1 MKTILRLIVLVM
13 LFAPA
18 ALGHAQTAT
27 GNLYIHLKD
36 GGLDVIPDSLVKSRA
51 ETGGEL
57 RITLRTDSVI
67 AYSLSAIASIESE
80 APSALPRFTSY
91 KFNNKYNDQLPADV
105 IATIG
110 ESDTIRVEVGAIG
123 KRLTASF
130 QLDQADAFAFVNGA
144 QQESKVSR
152 LRFDKDIVY
161 TLGRPGQRIFTFRK
175 VQDEVWTQPGDNQ
188 KEERIN
194 LTAEML
200 TTNAPSNYPESEDLS
215 MVLDGN
221 PQTFFHSTWGT
232 GDYEKLPLNEYPYIE
247 IRLPEAL
254 TQLKFTYITR
264 PDAQRYPQ
272 ELVVQVSTDGVN
284 WTDVTTLEDGLPTS
298 TGASYTSP
306 VIDLGG
312 TYDLIRLV
320 QTKASYKNYLCMAE
334 LAVYKVT
341 TLAGSEPTLV
351 SPAKYAY
358 EWQPYGRNVVV
369 SVDWLTDHATNV
381 PRIDINI
388 EGGILP
394 PDKVTYLK
402 ADITIDGG
410 GVFPNMTDSV
420 QIRGRGNSSW
430 AGQSGKSPYR
440 LKFAVKKK
448 PFGLK
453 AGKSWVL
460 LANRQTGS
468 MMTNPV
474 AMKVARLVGAAAA
487 NDMIPVELYMN
498 GEYRGSYVFTQQVG
512 LSNNSVDL
520 EDDTNATLLE
530 LDSYY
535 DEAYKFHDHYYT
547 LPVNVKDPDFEEA
560 PDPERFQLIQ
570 DDFNALTSLIRLGV
584 KGAFDD
590 KLDPEMAAR
599 FLFVN
604 QYVHNCELMH
614 PKSCYLY
621 REDVRALHCPYIL
634 GPVWDFDWA
643 YGYDGSYKYCLYK
656 TTNDMF
662 TSIQNGTGGR
672 FYNAI
677 FNNSDAVQR
686 ANYRIWRDFMEKY
699 QEEML
704 EFVDDYFAYARP
716 SFEHNS
722 TMWGDGAAYDVEVAN
737 MKSWLDTRAN
747 YLYAQQK
754 VFDLDTP
761 VAITQGDVNLDGAIT
776 AADAVCVMNEVMG
789 LENESFDSDQAD
801 VDRDKRITVSDA
813 VHIVAMALRQPA
825 LLPRHLS
832 LPTAEASLRMED
844 FRLTAASTNSVP
856 VHLTLAEAAYSAL
869 QFDVVLPD
877 GLALTDV
884 ELPNVWKGCQT
895 QISEPD
901 EQGRV
906 RVIVLGNAGETF
918 PAGTATL
925 HLNVWTDRLI
935 PSAQRILTIDQSLLV
950 NKLGEDNRLATRSAA
965 FEMESTTGITAP
977 QTSCVRG
984 GNGSLVFERLNAG
997 NAEVYTIDGR
1007 LVRRLQL
1014 PAGTSRIQLPAG
1026 VYIVDGQKVIVE

>member
-1 MKTILRLIVLVM
+1 MSENVIFCFSGTGICPPAFSSTSACVSSKMRLPIVTPIRLSESNPTTTFFPQLTILVL
-13 LFAPA
+13 
-18 ALGHAQTAT
+18 
-27 GNLYIHLKD
+27 
-36 GGLDVIPDSLVKSRA
+36 
-51 ETGGEL
+51 
-57 RITLRTDSVI
+57 
-67 AYSLSAIASIESE
+67 
-80 APSALPRFTSY
+80 
-91 KFNNKYNDQLPADV
+91 
-105 IATIG
+105 
-110 ESDTIRVEVGAIG
+110 
-123 KRLTASF
+123 
-130 QLDQADAFAFVNGA
+130 
-144 QQESKVSR
+144 
-152 LRFDKDIVY
+152 
-161 TLGRPGQRIFTFRK
+161 
-175 VQDEVWTQPGDNQ
+175 
-188 KEERIN
+188 
-194 LTAEML
+194 
-200 TTNAPSNYPESEDLS
+200 
-215 MVLDGN
+215 
-221 PQTFFHSTWGT
+221 
-232 GDYEKLPLNEYPYIE
+232 
-247 IRLPEAL
+247 
-254 TQLKFTYITR
+254 
-264 PDAQRYPQ
+264 
-272 ELVVQVSTDGVN
+272 
-284 WTDVTTLEDGLPTS
+284 
-298 TGASYTSP
+298 
-306 VIDLGG
+306 
-312 TYDLIRLV
+312 
-320 QTKASYKNYLCMAE
+320 
-334 LAVYKVT
+334 
-341 TLAGSEPTLV
+341 
-351 SPAKYAY
+351 
-358 EWQPYGRNVVV
+358 
-369 SVDWLTDHATNV
+369 
-381 PRIDINI
+381 
-388 EGGILP
+388 
-394 PDKVTYLK
+394 
-402 ADITIDGG
+402 DITIDGG

-420 QIRGRGNSSW
+420 QIRGRGNTSW
-430 AGQSGKSPYR
+430 AGQNGKSPYR
-440 LKFAVKKK
+440 LKFFAKKK

-570 DDFNALTSLIRLGV
+570 DDFNALTILIRSGV

-599 FLFVN
+599 YLFVN
-604 QYVHNCELMH
+604 QYVLNCELYH

-643 YGYDGSYKYCLYK
+643 YGYDGSYKYCIYK

-747 YLYAQQK
+747 YLYARQK

-761 VAITQGDVNLDGAIT
+761 VTITQGDANLDGAIT

-801 VDRDKRITVSDA
+801 VDGDKRITVSDA

-832 LPTAEASLRMED
+832 LPAAEALLQLED
-844 FRLTAASTNSVP
+844 FRLTAASTNSR
-856 VHLTLAEAAYSAL
+856 AS
-869 QFDVVLPD
+869 
-877 GLALTDV
+877 
-884 ELPNVWKGCQT
+884 
-895 QISEPD
+895 S
-901 EQGRV
+901 
-906 RVIVLGNAGETF
+906 
-918 PAGTATL
+918 
-925 HLNVWTDRLI
+925 
-935 PSAQRILTIDQSLLV
+935 
-950 NKLGEDNRLATRSAA
+950 
-965 FEMESTTGITAP
+965 
-977 QTSCVRG
+977 
-984 GNGSLVFERLNAG
+984 
-997 NAEVYTIDGR
+997 
-1007 LVRRLQL
+1007 
-1014 PAGTSRIQLPAG
+1014 
-1026 VYIVDGQKVIVE
+1026 

>member
-1 MKTILRLIVLVM
+1 MKTILRLLILVV

-51 ETGGEL
+51 ETGNEL

-80 APSALPRFTSY
+80 APSELPRFTSY

-110 ESDTIRVEVGAIG
+110 ESDTIRMEVGAIG

-130 QLDQADAFAFVNGA
+130 QLNQADAFAFVEGV
-144 QQESKVSR
+144 QQQSKVSR

-175 VQDEVWTQPGDNQ
+175 VQDEVWSQPGDNQ
-188 KEERIN
+188 IEERVE

-200 TTNAPSNYPESEDLS
+200 TTNAPSNFPDREDLS

-232 GDYEKLPLNEYPYIE
+232 GDYEKLPLDQNPYIE
-247 IRLPEAL
+247 IQLPEAL

-264 PDAQRYPQ
+264 PDANRYPQ
-272 ELVVQVSTDGVN
+272 ELVLQVSTDGVN
-284 WTDVTTLEDGLPTS
+284 WTDAATLKDNLPTGLS
-298 TGASYTSP
+298 ATYTSP

-312 TYDLIRLV
+312 SYRLIRLV
-320 QTKASYKNYLCMAE
+320 QTKTTYKNYLCMAE
-334 LAVYKVT
+334 LALYKVT
-341 TLAGSEPTLV
+341 TLSGGEPTLV
-351 SPAKYAY
+351 SPAKYIY
-358 EWQPYGRNVVV
+358 QWRPYGRDMVV

-394 PDKVTYLK
+394 PDKVTYLR
-402 ADITIDGG
+402 ADISIDGG
-410 GVFPNMTDSV
+410 GVFPSMTDSV
-420 QIRGRGNSSW
+420 LIRGRGNTSW
-430 AGQSGKSPYR
+430 AGQNGKSPYR
-440 LKFAVKKK
+440 LKFYAKKK

-453 AGKSWVL
+453 GGKSWVL
-460 LANRQTGS
+460 LANKQTGS

-474 AMKVARLVGAAAA
+474 AMKVARLVGTAGA

-535 DEAYKFHDHYYT
+535 DEAYRFRDNYYS
-547 LPVNVKDPDFEEA
+547 LPVNVKDPDFEES
-560 PDPERFQLIQ
+560 PDPVRFQLIQ
-570 DDFNALTSLIRLGV
+570 DDFNELANLVRSGV

-599 FLFVN
+599 YLFVN

-662 TSIQNGTGGR
+662 TSIQNHTGGR
-672 FYNAI
+672 FYNDV

-686 ANYRIWRDFMEKY
+686 ANYRLWRDFMENY

-722 TMWGDGAAYDVEVAN
+722 TKWGDGAAYDVEVAN

-761 VAITQGDVNLDGAIT
+761 VAITQGDANLDGAIT

-789 LENESFDSDQAD
+789 LENETFDDDQAD

-825 LLPRHLS
+825 LLPRHLT
-832 LPTAEASLRMED
+832 LPAAEAALQLED
-844 FRLTAASTNSVP
+844 FRLATASQTAVP
-856 VHLTLAEAAYSAL
+856 VRLTFGETAYSAL
-869 QFDVVLPD
+869 QFDVVLPE
-877 GLALTDV
+877 GLALADV
-884 ELPNVWKGCQT
+884 ELPNAWKGCQT

-918 PAGTATL
+918 PAGMATL
-925 HLNVWTDRLI
+925 LLNVWTDRLI
-935 PSAQRILTIDQSLLV
+935 PTAQRVLTIDQPLLV
-950 NKLGEDNRLATRSAA
+950 NKAGEDNRLATRSAA
-965 FEMESTTGITAP
+965 FDMESTTGIAAP
-977 QTSCVRG
+977 QSSYVRG
-984 GNGSLVFERLNAG
+984 GNGCLVIERLSAG

-1014 PAGTSRIQLPAG
+1014 SAGTSRIQLPAG